1 MVLELTKMTWPDVR
15 DGLEESS
22 LVVVPTASVEQHGPH
37 LPLSVDTLRARELG
51 RRIAAEL
58 DCFLAPVVRPGA
70 SDHHM
75 DFPGTISLS
84 EETFEAVVRDY
95 CESLDAH
102 GFTDVAL
109 FTSHGG
115 NADALARTADRLDA
129 ELDAHVFVAGD
140 REGMMDARTT
150 TMAEF
155 DVTPEQAGAHAGAA
169 ETAFLLE
176 TNPDLVGPTDGATG
190 FLGDVSEVSLADGIR
205 AVSENGVLGDPEQA
219 TLEQGGRLVESC
231 ASYVADEIEAA
242 LAEPVE
248 SR

>member
-1 MVLELTKMTWPDVR
+1 MVLELTRMTWPDVR
-15 DGLEESS
+15 DGLERST

-58 DCFLAPVVRPGA
+58 GCFLAPVVRPGM

-84 EETFEAVVRDY
+84 EETFKAVVRDY
-95 CESLDAH
+95 CASLTAH

-115 NADALARTADRLDA
+115 NADALARVADQLDA
-129 ELDAHVFVAGD
+129 DLDGRVFVAGD
-140 REGMMDARTT
+140 REGMMEARTT
-150 TMAEF
+150 AMAEF
-155 DVTPEQAGAHAGAA
+155 GVTPEQAGAHAGAA

-176 TNPDLVGPTDGATG
+176 TNPELVDATDGSTG
-190 FLGDVSEVSLADGIR
+190 FVGDVSEISLVDGVR
-205 AVSENGVLGDPEQA
+205 AVSENGVLGDPERA
-219 TLEQGGRLVESC
+219 TLEQGGRLIESC
-231 ASYVADEIEAA
+231 ASYLVGEITAA
-242 LAEPVE
+242 VAEPVE
-248 SR
+248 GR